1 MENIT
6 SLIRENIKNLLPY
19 SSARDEYKGSEGVF
33 LDANENPFGN
43 LNRYP
48 DPYQWRLKQILS
60 SQKKVAID
68 NILIGN
74 GSDEIIDLVQRIFA
88 EPKEDSVIICPPT
101 YGMYEVYANINNLK
115 LISIPLT
122 EDFQLNT
129 DEILKQN
136 AKILY
141 LCSPNNPTGN
151 SLENLEFII
160 QNFKGI
166 VFLDEAYIDF
176 SEQSSLVEKI
186 KKYPNLIVSQT
197 FSKARGLAAAR
208 IGVAYARA
216 EIIAFLSKVKPP
228 YNISELNQKAAVN
241 ALADETIFRN
251 NINLIIEERE
261 KLKVKLLELDFVTK
275 IYPSN
280 ANFLLIKM
288 DNATEIFEALIEKQI
303 ITRNR
308 NSVVKNTI
316 RITVGTPKENELLLY
331 TLQIIKDEKSIIY
344 R

>member
-1 MENIT
+1 MDSIK
-6 SLIRENIKNLLPY
+6 SSIRENILTLSPY
-19 SSARDEYKGSEGVF
+19 SSARDEYTGTEGVF

-48 DPYQWRLKQILS
+48 DPNQYRLKQILS
-60 SQKKVAID
+60 AQKKVAID

-74 GSDEIIDLVQRIFA
+74 GSDEIIDLVQRVFG
-88 EPKEDSVIICPPT
+88 EPKEDAVIICPPT

-122 EDFQLNT
+122 NDFQLNT
-129 DEILKQN
+129 DAILAEK

-151 SLENLEFII
+151 ALENLEFII
-160 QNFKGI
+160 QNFNGI

-176 SEQSSLVEKI
+176 SEQPSLVEKI
-186 KKYPNLIVSQT
+186 KQYPNLIVSQT

-208 IGVAYARA
+208 VGVAYASA
-216 EIIAFLSKVKPP
+216 EIIQVLSKVKPP
-228 YNISELNQKAAVN
+228 YNISKLNQEAAINV
-241 ALADETIFRN
+241 LADDTVFKN
-251 NINLIIEERE
+251 NIALIIEERE
-261 KLKVKLLELDFVTK
+261 KLKTKLLALEFVTK
-275 IYPSN
+275 IYPSD
-280 ANFLLIKM
+280 ANFLLVEM
-288 DNATEIFEALIEKQI
+288 ERSTEIFDALIEKQI

-331 TLQIIKDEKSIIY
+331 TLQLIADEKDIIY

>member
-1 MENIT
+1 MNNIQ

-19 SSARDEYKGSEGVF
+19 SSARDEYQGSEGVF
-33 LDANENPFGN
+33 LDANENPFGK

-60 SQKKVAID
+60 SQKKVGAE

-74 GSDEIIDLVQRIFA
+74 GSDEIIDLVQRVFG
-88 EPKEDSVIICPPT
+88 EPNQDSILICPPT
-101 YGMYEVYANINNLK
+101 YGMYEVYSNINDLK

-122 EDFQLNT
+122 DDFQLNT

-151 SLENLEFII
+151 SLENLEYII
-160 QNFKGI
+160 QNFNGI

-176 SEQSSLVEKI
+176 SEQPSLVEKI

-208 IGVAYARA
+208 IGVAYANA
-216 EIIAFLSKVKPP
+216 EIISVLSKVKPP

-241 ALADETIFRN
+241 ALADETIFRT

-261 KLKVKLLELDFVTK
+261 KLKVELQKLDFVTK
-275 IYPSN
+275 IYPSD
-280 ANFLLIKM
+280 ANFLLVEM

-316 RITVGTPKENELLLY
+316 RITVGTPQENQLLIY
-331 TLQIIKDEKSIIY
+331 ALQLLQVEMLT
-344 R
+344 